1 MSNVVQLTVVLSDE
15 KCVIVSDESEKNSA
29 YSPLYFYWNRN
40 GPPQQHR
47 HFRSAW
53 SGGWQGWPRRR
64 IILSLTYDCK
74 DIISALAWQWLSP
87 SPEEGG
93 GAGPEDDAGQT
104 ALLHRHR
111 SPLTGHQ
118 DHLVHGTVRLPTL
131 LYLHDRSLSWW
142 QHTDQLPCLARSCGP
157 HREKTSPGRQH
168 RCLGNVDFSAN
179 LHPL

>member
-1 MSNVVQLTVVLSDE
+1 MLSHS
-15 KCVIVSDESEKNSA
+15 KCVIVSGGSEENSA
-29 YSPLYFYWNRN
+29 YSRVYSSPFRCIFIQTEMF
-40 GPPQQHR
+40 PPQQHS

-131 LYLHDRSLSWW
+131 LWHDWSLSWW